1 VSDEMASGNQV
12 GPRRQADFPPEE
24 FIARRERI
32 FDAIGEAHALLQG
45 APAPR
50 GPAGSLERLRHSS
63 RVV

>member
-1 VSDEMASGNQV
+1 MASGNQV

-32 FDAIGEAHALLQG
+32 CDAIGEAHALLQG
-45 APAPR
+45 APR